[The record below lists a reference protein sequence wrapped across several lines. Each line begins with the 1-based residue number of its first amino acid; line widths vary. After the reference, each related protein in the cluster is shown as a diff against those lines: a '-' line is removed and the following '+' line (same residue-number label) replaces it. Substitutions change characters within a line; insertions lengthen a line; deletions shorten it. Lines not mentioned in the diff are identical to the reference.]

1 MKTIYKL
8 YDLKFVSCTREE
20 FDNLLTSEIRDDCAY
35 VIVDNLGA
43 VSIHL
48 NSTDERFKSL
58 IDLVNTKQDYFANV
72 YIPGSKATSIV
83 TASTPSLQI
92 YSKDLNSMLML
103 EKYAVSLDVMEG
115 AKLSVDRDCAKF
127 YTTSENM
134 APVFGVAT
142 PMSKQQLDSM
152 SYATADDEPYQA
164 ANKKYVDDSRL
175 YVTTF

>member
-8 YDLKFVSCTREE
+8 YDLKFVSCTKKE
-20 FDNLLTSEIRDDCAY
+20 FDNLLTNEIRDDCAY
-35 VIVDNLGA
+35 IINNEGKIT
-43 VSIHL
+43 IHL
-48 NSTDERFKSL
+48 NSSENRLKEI
-58 IDLVNTKQDYFANV
+58 IDLVNTKQDYFADV
-72 YIPGSKATSIV
+72 YIPSSRATSIV

-92 YSKDLNSMLML
+92 YCKDLGSMLML

>member
-8 YDLKFVSCTREE
+8 YDLKFVSCTKKE
-20 FDNLLTSEIRDDCAY
+20 FDNLLTNEIRDDCAY
-35 VIVDNLGA
+35 IINDEGKIT
-43 VSIHL
+43 IHL
-48 NSTDERFKSL
+48 NSSENRLKEI
-58 IDLVNTKQDYFANV
+58 IDLVNTKQDYFADV
-72 YIPGSKATSIV
+72 YIPSSRATSIV
-83 TASTPSLQI
+83 TASTPNLQI
-92 YSKDLNSMLML
+92 YSKDLSSALML
-103 EKYAVSLDVMEG
+103 EQHTASLDISEG
-115 AKLSVDRDCAKF
+115 TKFSIDQDCAKF
-127 YTTSENM
+127 YTTSKHM